1 MQGVFST
8 NGRPTANRNR
18 DTLRVVKKIF
28 SYEEAAELLPEVQRV
43 TGDAVTAVEA
53 LAENSASDD
62 YQTIIGRWAEAMNSL
77 GIEVKG
83 LWLIDFDNGSGYYCW
98 QYPEPSLQHF
108 HGYEEGFGARVM
120 LQ

>member
-1 MQGVFST
+1 M
-8 NGRPTANRNR
+8 
-18 DTLRVVKKIF
+18 KKIF
-28 SYEEAAELLPEVQRV
+28 SYEQAAALLPEVQRV
-43 TGDAVTAVEA
+43 TAGAVAEVEA
-53 LAENSASDD
+53 LAENSASDA

-98 QYPEPSLQHF
+98 RHPEEALQYF
-108 HGYEEGFGARVM
+108 HTYDEGFPGRVK